1 MWKDP
6 IVEETRQ
13 AREKIVEECGEDVHA
28 FFEFLRARERRHPDD
43 MVTLSPNEPEA
54 DHSRTVAGRA

>member
-1 MWKDP
+1 MWSDP

-28 FFEFLRARERRHPDD
+28 FFEFLRARERRHPED
-43 MVTLSPNEPEA
+43 MVTLQPNEPETELPRPA
-54 DHSRTVAGRA
+54 AGR